1 MGSVDRQNRL
11 SDRIGLVMGPF
22 DGQQNLMTTAGAIDR
37 EARTPPQIGNAPAAA
52 RASLGEG
59 EAQAG
64 AEHRS
69 PGI

>member
-37 EARTPPQIGNAPAAA
+37 EARTPSQIGNAPAAA

>member
-1 MGSVDRQNRL
+1 MGRVDRQNRL
-11 SDRIGLVMGPF
+11 SDDIGLVMRPF
-22 DGQQNLMTTAGAIDR
+22 DGQQNLMPTAGCIDR
-37 EARTPPQIGNAPAAA
+37 EARTAPQIGNAPAAA

-69 PGI
+69 PGV